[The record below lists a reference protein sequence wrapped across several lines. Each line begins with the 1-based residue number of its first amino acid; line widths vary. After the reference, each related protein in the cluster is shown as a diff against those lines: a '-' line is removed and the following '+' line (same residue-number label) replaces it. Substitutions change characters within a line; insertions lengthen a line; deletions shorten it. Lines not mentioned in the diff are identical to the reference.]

1 VVEPSVAQ
9 VLHLLN
15 SERIDGKLRHDAGRL
30 ARLTAREVD
39 DGKLAEE
46 LYLTVFA
53 RLPTDAERKIAVE
66 HLSQAGASDRR
77 ARAEDLVWSMLNSL
91 EFVFNH

>member
-1 VVEPSVAQ
+1 LQHA
-9 VLHLLN
+9 
-15 SERIDGKLRHDAGRL
+15 DDA
-30 ARLTAREVD
+30 
-39 DGKLAEE
+39 KLAEE

-53 RLPTDAERKIAVE
+53 RPPTEAERKTAVE
-66 HLSQAGASDRR
+66 YLSQAASGDRR